1 MIIWLASYPKSGNT
15 WLRSVLVSYYFTED
29 GNFNFEDLSR
39 IPDYPNKNFIDAA
52 DFKNLKDGEVY
63 KYWEKSQKIILQN
76 KKAKF
81 LKTHNIFGN
90 INGVPF
96 TKPDYTLGVI
106 HIIRD
111 PRNVIT
117 SIKNHL
123 NFENYEKA
131 FNYMISEDAFIK
143 GQDSARFSF
152 LGTWSAHYKSWS
164 SINSQRR
171 MTIKYEDM
179 ENNTYETF
187 KSIVKYINKLL
198 GIKNEINND
207 KLLKAISSTS
217 FDKLSKGEKEGKFKE
232 NVFSNNNQ
240 KITFFNLGP
249 KNKWEKLLPKDIA
262 HKMNNYY
269 KYDLNKLN
277 Y

>member
-29 GNFNFEDLSR
+29 GNFNFDDLSR
-39 IPDYPNKNFIDAA
+39 IPDYPNKNFINANDI
-52 DFKNLKDGEVY
+52 KNLKDGEVY

-81 LKTHNIFGN
+81 LKTHNILGS
-90 INGVPF
+90 INGIPF

-106 HIIRD
+106 HIVRD

-117 SIKNHL
+117 SIKNHFD
-123 NFENYEKA
+123 FESYEKA
-131 FNYMISEDAFIK
+131 FQYMVSKDAFLK
-143 GQDSARFSF
+143 GEDSARFSF
-152 LGTWSAHYKSWS
+152 LGTWSSHYKSWM
-164 SINSQRR
+164 SINPQRR
-171 MTIKYEDM
+171 ITIKYEDM
-179 ENNTYETF
+179 ENNTYDTF
-187 KSIVKYINKLL
+187 KRVISYTNKIL
-198 GIKNEINND
+198 GIQKDINNN

-217 FDKLSKGEKEGKFKE
+217 FEKLSMGEKEGKFKE
-232 NVFSNNNQ
+232 NVFNNNNE
-240 KITFFNLGP
+240 KIKFFNMGP
-249 KNKWEKLLPKDIA
+249 INKWKNILPKDIA

-269 KYDLNKLN
+269 KDDLSKLN

>member
-29 GNFNFEDLSR
+29 GNFNFDDLSR
-39 IPDYPNKNFIDAA
+39 IPDYPNKNFINA
-52 DFKNLKDGEVY
+52 DDIKNLKDGEVY

-81 LKTHNIFGN
+81 LKTHNILGS
-90 INGVPF
+90 INGIPF

-106 HIIRD
+106 HIVRD

-117 SIKNHL
+117 SIKNHFD
-123 NFENYEKA
+123 FESYEKA
-131 FNYMISEDAFIK
+131 FQYMVSKDAFLK
-143 GQDSARFSF
+143 GEDSARFSF
-152 LGTWSAHYKSWS
+152 LGTWSSHYKSWM
-164 SINSQRR
+164 SINPQRR
-171 MTIKYEDM
+171 ITIKYEDM
-179 ENNTYETF
+179 ENNTYDTF
-187 KSIVKYINKLL
+187 KKVISYTNKIL
-198 GIKNEINND
+198 GIQKDINNN

-217 FDKLSKGEKEGKFKE
+217 FEKLSLGEKDGKFKE
-232 NVFSNNNQ
+232 NVFNNNNE
-240 KITFFNLGP
+240 KIKFFNMGP
-249 KNKWEKLLPKDIA
+249 TNKWKNVLPKDIA

-269 KYDLNKLN
+269 KDDLSKLN

>member
-29 GNFNFEDLSR
+29 GNFNFDDLSR
-39 IPDYPNKNFIDAA
+39 IPDYPNKNFINA
-52 DFKNLKDGEVY
+52 DDIKNLKDGEVY

-81 LKTHNIFGN
+81 LKTHNILGS
-90 INGVPF
+90 INGIPF

-106 HIIRD
+106 HIVRD

-117 SIKNHL
+117 SIKNHFD
-123 NFENYEKA
+123 FESYEKA
-131 FNYMISEDAFIK
+131 FQYMVSKDAFLK
-143 GQDSARFSF
+143 GEDSARFSF
-152 LGTWSAHYKSWS
+152 LGTWSSHYKSWM
-164 SINSQRR
+164 SINPQRR
-171 MTIKYEDM
+171 ITIKYEDM
-179 ENNTYETF
+179 ENNTYDTF
-187 KSIVKYINKLL
+187 KKVISYTNKIL
-198 GIKNEINND
+198 GIQKDINNN

-217 FDKLSKGEKEGKFKE
+217 FEKLSMGEKEGKFKE
-232 NVFSNNNQ
+232 NVFNNNNE
-240 KITFFNLGP
+240 KIKFFNMGP
-249 KNKWEKLLPKDIA
+249 INKWKNILPKDIA

-269 KYDLNKLN
+269 KDDLSKLN

>member
-29 GNFNFEDLSR
+29 GNFNFDDLSR
-39 IPDYPNKNFIDAA
+39 IPDYPNKNFIDDS
-52 DFKNLKDGEVY
+52 DFKNLKDGEIY

-81 LKTHNIFGN
+81 LKTHNILGS
-90 INGVPF
+90 INGIPV

-106 HIIRD
+106 HIVRD

-117 SIKNHL
+117 SIKNHFD
-123 NFENYEKA
+123 FENYEKA
-131 FNYMISEDAFIK
+131 FQYMVSKDAFLK
-143 GQDSARFSF
+143 GDDSARFSF
-152 LGTWSAHYKSWS
+152 LGTWSSHYKSWM
-164 SINSQRR
+164 SINPQRR
-171 MTIKYEDM
+171 ISIKYEDM
-179 ENNTYETF
+179 ENNTYDTF
-187 KSIVKYINKLL
+187 KRVISYTNRIL
-198 GIKNEINND
+198 GIKKDINND

-217 FDKLSKGEKEGKFKE
+217 FEKLSLGEKEGKFKE
-232 NVFSNNNQ
+232 NVFNNNNE
-240 KITFFNLGP
+240 KIKFFNMGP
-249 KNKWEKLLPKDIA
+249 INKWENVLPKDIA

-269 KYDLNKLN
+269 KDDLNKLN

>member
-81 LKTHNIFGN
+81 LKTHNILGS
-90 INGVPF
+90 INGIPF

-117 SIKNHL
+117 SIKNHFD
-123 NFENYEKA
+123 FESYEKA
-131 FNYMISEDAFIK
+131 FQYMVSKDAFLK
-143 GQDSARFSF
+143 GEDSARFSF
-152 LGTWSAHYKSWS
+152 LGTWSSHYKSWM
-164 SINSQRR
+164 SINPQRR
-171 MTIKYEDM
+171 ITIKYEDM
-179 ENNTYETF
+179 ENNTYDTF
-187 KSIVKYINKLL
+187 KRVISYTNKIL
-198 GIKNEINND
+198 GIQKDINNN

-217 FDKLSKGEKEGKFKE
+217 FEKLSLGEKEGKFKE
-232 NVFSNNNQ
+232 NVFNNNNE
-240 KITFFNLGP
+240 KIKFFNMGP
-249 KNKWEKLLPKDIA
+249 INKWKNILPKDIA

-269 KYDLNKLN
+269 KDDLSKLN

>member
-29 GNFNFEDLSR
+29 GNFNFDDLSR
-39 IPDYPNKNFIDAA
+39 IPDYPNKNFIDS
-52 DFKNLKDGEVY
+52 DDIKNLKDGGVY

-81 LKTHNIFGN
+81 LKTHNILGS
-90 INGVPF
+90 INGIPF

-106 HIIRD
+106 HIVRD

-117 SIKNHL
+117 SIKNHFD
-123 NFENYEKA
+123 FESYEKA
-131 FNYMISEDAFIK
+131 FQYMVSKDAFLK
-143 GQDSARFSF
+143 GEDSARFSF
-152 LGTWSAHYKSWS
+152 LGTWSSHYKSWM
-164 SINSQRR
+164 SINPQRR
-171 MTIKYEDM
+171 ITIKYEDM
-179 ENNTYETF
+179 ENNTYDTF
-187 KSIVKYINKLL
+187 KKVISYTNKIL
-198 GIKNEINND
+198 GIQKDINNN

-217 FDKLSKGEKEGKFKE
+217 FEKLSMGEKEGKFKE
-232 NVFSNNNQ
+232 NVFNNNNE
-240 KITFFNLGP
+240 KIKFFNMGP
-249 KNKWEKLLPKDIA
+249 INKWKNVLPKDIA

-269 KYDLNKLN
+269 KDDLNKLN